1 MIWANQILILL
12 WFGLMVFQTNATNP
26 TNPTNSTNPTNTN
39 KINSENKYSIIFLE
53 KFMELFCD
61 FKYSKPYFGN
71 YTNHDEIKYYNI
83 VFVNDYDKCIGI
95 FTKSCEYFEFSWDNY
110 KMIRT
115 IDIIQII
122 PDSDIKKITGE
133 LFECIELS
141 NKTIRPVENF
151 FWERKMT
158 NVESIITH
166 WDQIPHDKK
175 PDYVPGI
182 IDVIHPRQLHQIIN
196 HFTDSPNLN
205 QHHHKAQII
214 KSVNQNQAY
223 LHKYKLDKFH
233 HHITPTH
240 IKIIKTIKT
249 IGMENHNRI
258 SVEKLKSKPNK
269 QKSRPL
275 SKKIISQDISSTLY
289 TGNSKSKL
297 KYKQKL
303 LVIILCALFGWCG
316 IALSYLCLRHI
327 QIWCLSRQIAN
338 VIHPE
343 TLRPRT
349 NSNPN

>member
-1 MIWANQILILL
+1 METTILLMIWANQILILL
-12 WFGLMVFQTNATNP
+12 WFGLMVFQTNATNA
-26 TNPTNSTNPTNTN
+26 TNTN
-39 KINSENKYSIIFLE
+39 TINTGNKYSIIFLE

-71 YTNHDEIKYYNI
+71 YTSPDEIKYYNI
-83 VFVNDYDKCIGI
+83 AFVNDYDKCVDI

-110 KMIRT
+110 KIIGT

-133 LFECIELS
+133 LLECIELS
-141 NKTIRPVENF
+141 NKTIRPVPEA
-151 FWERKMT
+151 FWERSMS

-182 IDVIHPRQLHQIIN
+182 IDAIHPRQLHQIIN
-196 HFTDSPNLN
+196 HFTDSSNLN

-223 LHKYKLDKFH
+223 LHKYKLDKLH

-240 IKIIKTIKT
+240 IRTIVPGNPNKP
-249 IGMENHNRI
+249 
-258 SVEKLKSKPNK
+258 SVEKLNSKPNK
-269 QKSRPL
+269 QKSHMKTRPL

-303 LVIILCALFGWCG
+303 LVITLCALFGWCG
-316 IALSYLCLRHI
+316 IALCYLCFRHV
-327 QIWCLSRQIAN
+327 QIWCLSRQITIT
-338 VIHPE
+338 IHPE
-343 TLRPRT
+343 TLRT
-349 NSNPN
+349 QANLNPNPN